1 MARLVV
7 SCLLMVRICGRG
19 GERTDIIVVDVG
31 KNVVGQLDEESAQ
44 KETQLVV
51 VHRVAAV
58 VVDEDAHHRLHDG
71 SVVVLQQRV
80 EVGDV
85 GGEERLG
92 VRGSNRVHVH
102 FLASGVREFSVISRR
117 TVCSQRILHQI
128 LQQSIEVSFLR
139 NNGGDGLLTS
149 YK

>member
-7 SCLLMVRICGRG
+7 SCLLMVRICGRE

-31 KNVVGQLDEESAQ
+31 KNVIGQFDEESAQ

-80 EVGDV
+80 EVGCV
-85 GGEERLG
+85 GG
-92 VRGSNRVHVH
+92 
-102 FLASGVREFSVISRR
+102 
-117 TVCSQRILHQI
+117 
-128 LQQSIEVSFLR
+128 
-139 NNGGDGLLTS
+139 
-149 YK
+149 

>member
-1 MARLVV
+1 
-7 SCLLMVRICGRG
+7 MVRICGRG

-31 KNVVGQLDEESAQ
+31 KNVVGQFDEECTQ

-80 EVGDV
+80 EVGCV
-85 GGEERLG
+85 GG
-92 VRGSNRVHVH
+92 
-102 FLASGVREFSVISRR
+102 
-117 TVCSQRILHQI
+117 
-128 LQQSIEVSFLR
+128 
-139 NNGGDGLLTS
+139 
-149 YK
+149 